1 MTVLCYVPFVEIAMN
16 YAMTGWNA
24 QTISLVGQ
32 HMKERKKLVP
42 VPTPIT
48 WLVYMKCYSDETA
61 HEQKAL

>member
-32 HMKERKKLVP
+32 HMKEKKIVP
-42 VPTPIT
+42 VPAPIT
-48 WLVYMKCYSDETA
+48 WLVYVKRYSDETV